1 MKILITAFDPF
12 GGETTNAAMQALEL
26 VETEACEIIK
36 LIVPTSFERSVDAVC
51 KAICEHKPS
60 AVIMLGQAAERA
72 AVTVE
77 RVAIN
82 VDDASIADND
92 DYKPKD
98 KYIVENGSAAYFS
111 TLPIKEIVS
120 DMKQRGIPAQISNT
134 AGTFVCNHLMYG
146 VLHFLSIMFP
156 KTPAGFIHLPITPSQ
171 AARSGRAIASMPPEI
186 SAKAV
191 KSAVETTAKYIEYGN
206 ITQNEEV

>member
-26 VETEACEIIK
+26 VETDACEIIK

-60 AVIMLGQAAERA
+60 AVIMLGQASERA
-72 AVTVE
+72 AITPE

-98 KYIVENGSAAYFS
+98 KPIVENGPAAYFS

-120 DMKQRGIPAQISNT
+120 DMKLRGIPAQVSNS

-156 KTPAGFIHLPITPSQ
+156 ETPAGFIHLPTTPSQ
-171 AARSGRAIASMPPEI
+171 AAKFSRAIASMSTEV

-191 KSAVETTAKYIEYGN
+191 ISAVETTVKYIEYGR
-206 ITQNEEV
+206 TTPDEEA

>member
-1 MKILITAFDPF
+1 MKILITTFDPF

-26 VETEACEIIK
+26 VESEDCEIIK

-51 KAICEHKPS
+51 KAICEYKPS

-72 AVTVE
+72 SITPE

-82 VDDASIADND
+82 IDDASIADND

-98 KYIVENGSAAYFS
+98 KPIVENGPAAYFS
-111 TLPIKEIVS
+111 TLPIKEMVS
-120 DMKQRGIPAQISNT
+120 DMKLRGIPAQISNS

-156 KTPAGFIHLPITPSQ
+156 ETPAGFIHLPVTPAQ
-171 AARSGRAIASMPPEI
+171 AAKFSRAIASMPSEI

-191 KSAVETTAKYIEYGN
+191 ISAVETTVKYIEYGN
-206 ITQNEEV
+206 TTTDEEV